1 MLEGNRLAA
10 NDMKLYLVGDATPCG
25 WNISN
30 ANSLHYNYAA
40 DPNCLTWEG
49 SLTKGE
55 IKFPF
60 IRSDKWEVP
69 YYSAASFGEQP
80 AEGGNQLT
88 FVDNSGGGQ
97 PDRKWYITTAGYYQI
112 KVDVVNRKVYFKETT
127 RK

>member
-1 MLEGNRLAA
+1 M
-10 NDMKLYLVGDATPCG
+10 
-25 WNISN
+25 
-30 ANSLHYNYAA
+30 
-40 DPNCLTWEG
+40 
-49 SLTKGE
+49 
-55 IKFPF
+55 
-60 IRSDKWEVP
+60 P
-69 YYSAASFGEQP
+69 YYSAASSGEQP